1 MADQKTSGSKAAW
14 AFFGVSALLAISAI
28 TYRYVLTPGAP
39 PRSAQTAGAPAQV
52 AGPTRAQVDA
62 AAAMSPQDRL
72 AMIQG
77 MIASAEAK
85 LEEDPSN
92 LERWA
97 MVMRSHATLGDLE
110 KAKATLEKAIAANPE
125 SEAALREQALAFGIT
140 Q

>member
-1 MADQKTSGSKAAW
+1 MANEPTNGSKAAW

-28 TYRYVLTPGAP
+28 TYRYILTPETPSRVG
-39 PRSAQTAGAPAQV
+39 QTSGAPAHL
-52 AGPTRAQVDA
+52 AWLTRELVETA
-62 AAAMSPQDRL
+62 ATMSPQDRL
-72 AMIQG
+72 AKIQG

-97 MVMRSHATLGDLE
+97 MVMRSHATLGDLD
-110 KAKATLEKAIAANPE
+110 KAKATLEKAIEANPDA
-125 SEAALREQALAFGIT
+125 EAALRGQAQQFGIP